1 VAKAPLTFA
10 ATAAPDP
17 TDVRTPMTM
26 RLLPLL
32 AALLLLLPA
41 SRPVAATGEE
51 LTVLSYHEIADPARA
66 LVPQYAV
73 TPTDFVRQMD
83 WLRNHGYRF
92 VSVGDVLAGRE
103 GRKPLPAKAVL
114 VTFDDGYHSVYE
126 HAWPVLKMFRIPAV
140 INVVGTWLEQKG
152 TVDFDG
158 KALPRAEVLSWK
170 ELREMSESGLVEVGS
185 HTFDLHRGLVGNP
198 QGNLQPATTTR
209 RYLPDEKRHEDEASY
224 RKRVRA
230 DLERNSD
237 LIRRHTGKT
246 PRVIAWPYGRYNEA
260 TREIAERLGMP
271 VGLTLDDGANMHDTP
286 LSGLRRIL
294 VQRGMALW
302 DLEREITIRNQ
313 NLSDNDRPQKI
324 MHVDLDYVYDPD
336 PAQQERNLGHLLD
349 RIGAMGVN
357 AVYLQA
363 FSDPDGNG
371 SANAVYFPSR
381 HVPVRADLFN
391 RVAWQIRTRTP
402 VKRLYAW
409 MPMLS
414 WELPP
419 SHPAAADRV
428 VTLPGEKSGHVNMG
442 YLRLSPFSPRARQA
456 VREIYEDLARS
467 AAFDGL
473 LFHDD
478 VTLSDYEDAS
488 PFALRTYQ
496 EWGLPAS
503 VQEIRKSDDLLGRWT
518 ILKINALDDLALEL
532 ADVVREQ
539 QPTLKVARN
548 LYARV
553 VLNSKA
559 EVWYSQS
566 LDNSIARYDF
576 TAIMAM
582 PYMEKAADPAA
593 FFHELVS
600 AVNDRPGAMK
610 KVVFELQSV
619 DWRDANRPIPS
630 RELADT
636 IRSLYGMG
644 VQHVGYYPDSLFTDH
659 PDAGVMKPVLDA
671 KPNAPE
677 TR

>member
-1 VAKAPLTFA
+1 
-10 ATAAPDP
+10 
-17 TDVRTPMTM
+17 MTM
-26 RLLPLL
+26 RLLPLW
-32 AALLLLLPA
+32 ALLLLSPA
-41 SRPVAATGEE
+41 SRSAADTGEE
-51 LTVLSYHEIADPARA
+51 LTVLSYHEVVDPARA

-92 VSVGDVLAGRE
+92 VSVGDVLAARD
-103 GRKPLPAKAVL
+103 GRKPLPDKAVL
-114 VTFDDGYHSVYE
+114 ITFDDAYHSVYE

-140 INVVGTWLEQKG
+140 IDVVGSWLEAKG

-158 KALPRAEVLSWK
+158 KQLSRGELLSWD
-170 ELREMSESGLVEVGS
+170 ELREMSQSGLVEVGS
-185 HTFDLHRGLVGNP
+185 HTFDLHRGILGNP
-198 QGNLQPATTTR
+198 QGNQQPATTTR
-209 RYLPDEKRHEDEASY
+209 RYLPNEKRYESEAAY

-230 DLERNSD
+230 DLERNAE
-237 LIRRHTGKT
+237 LIRRHIGKA
-246 PRVIAWPYGRYNEA
+246 PRVIAWPYGRYNET
-260 TREIAERLGMP
+260 TREVAEQLGMRI
-271 VGLTLDDGANMHDTP
+271 GLTLDDGANMQDTP
-286 LSGLRRIL
+286 LWGLRRIL
-294 VQRGMALW
+294 VQRGMKLW

-324 MHVDLDYVYDPD
+324 MHVDLDYVYDAD
-336 PAQQERNLGHLLD
+336 PAQQERNLSHLLD
-349 RIGAMGVN
+349 RIASMGVN

-363 FSDPDGNG
+363 YSDPDGNG
-371 SANAVYFPSR
+371 SADAVYFPNR
-381 HVPVRADLFN
+381 HVPMRADLFN
-391 RVAWQIRTRTP
+391 RVAWQIRTRTQ
-402 VKRLYAW
+402 VRRLYAW
-409 MPMLS
+409 MPMLA
-414 WELPP
+414 WELPA

-428 VTLPGEKSGHVNMG
+428 VTLPGENAGHLNMG
-442 YLRLSPFSPRARQA
+442 YRRLSPFSPRARQA
-456 VREIYEDLARS
+456 VREIFEDLARS
-467 AAFDGL
+467 APFDGL

-478 VTLSDYEDAS
+478 VTLSDYEDGS
-488 PFALRTYQ
+488 PFALATYAG
-496 EWGLPAS
+496 WGLPAS

-518 ILKINALDDLALEL
+518 ILKINALDDFAMEL
-532 ADVVREQ
+532 AGVVREQ

-553 VLNSKA
+553 ALNPKA

-566 LDNSIARYDF
+566 LDNSLARYDF

-593 FFHELVS
+593 FFHDLVN
-600 AVNDRPGAMK
+600 AVNDRPDAMK

-619 DWRDANRPIPS
+619 DWRDGNRPIES

-644 VQHVGYYPDSLFTDH
+644 VQHVGYYPDGLFTEE
-659 PDAGVMKPVLDA
+659 PKARVMKAVLDG